1 MLSNKPLFIDRTH
14 QFRNSLIVIC
24 LKIIWLTW
32 MKGSK
37 GMRRKSRELAKLLIN
52 CDSGLFLKYLRAS
65 KI

>member
-1 MLSNKPLFIDRTH
+1 MLPNSPQYIGRTH

-24 LKIIWLTW
+24 LKIIWLIW

-37 GMRRKSRELAKLLIN
+37 EMRRKSRELAKLLIN
-52 CDSGLFLKYLRAS
+52 YDSGLFLKYLRAS